1 MATKDA
7 ETLYLALKQGKMA
20 SLATAI
26 TVIESESSQDQVVAA
41 QILKKIFENPQPETL
56 RIGISGAPGVGKS
69 TFINRLGVL
78 LVQRGYKVAVL
89 AIDPSSEIS
98 LGSILGDKTRMEELS
113 REPQAYIRP
122 SSSRGFLGGVHPST
136 RDTIRLCEA
145 AGYDIVLVET
155 VGVGQSETAV
165 ADLVDYFLLI
175 TAPGAGDE
183 LQGIKKGLLE
193 KIDAVIVNKADSQ
206 QKIAAEITEKQI
218 QSALS
223 ILRQT
228 KVPTQRVSSLEQ
240 VGFDATADLLMQFW
254 MKNKSGFTQKRRLQ
268 DASWLGKH
276 IQALALMELKEK
288 LLSSEIFKLRQA
300 EVEQG
305 QLDVRAAAVA
315 VLRSL

>member
-7 ETLYLALKQGKMA
+7 EALYLDLQQGKMA
-20 SLATAI
+20 SLATVI
-26 TVIESESSQDQVVAA
+26 TLIESESSKDQLVAE
-41 QILKKIFENPQPETL
+41 QILKKIFDHPQRETL

-113 REPQAYIRP
+113 RESQAYIRP
-122 SSSRGFLGGVHPST
+122 SSSRGFLGGVHPAT
-136 RDTIRLCEA
+136 RDTIRACEA

-193 KIDAVIVNKADSQ
+193 KIDAVIVNKADAK

-223 ILRQT
+223 ILRQIQIPT
-228 KVPTQRVSSLEQ
+228 KRVSSLEQ
-240 VGFDATADLLMQFW
+240 VGIEAAADLLLEFW
-254 MKNKSGFTQKRRLQ
+254 MQNKSGFPQKRRLQ
-268 DASWLGKH
+268 DALWLGKQV
-276 IQALALMELKEK
+276 QALALMEIKEK
-288 LLSSEIFKLRQA
+288 LLSSEMFKSLKLD
-300 EVEQG
+300 VEQG
-305 QLDVRAAAVA
+305 QVDVRAAAVA
-315 VLRSL
+315 ILRSL